1 MIKITF
7 PDKSVR
13 EFEQG
18 IKAYQVATSISTSLA
33 KTTIAASVN
42 GKVVDLDHQINSD
55 AGIIFHSFSSK
66 EGKEVYWHSSSH
78 IMALAVKNLYPNVKV
93 AIGPAIEQG
102 FYYDFEAEPFADEDL
117 RKIEK
122 EMSKIIKSGMKFERN
137 EISREE
143 AIKMFESK
151 GEDYKVELIKEL
163 PEGEVISTY
172 SLGDFT
178 DLCRG
183 PHISNSSKIK
193 HVSLL
198 TSSGA
203 YWRGDSNNKMLQRI
217 YGISFPDK
225 DELEKFLMIR
235 EEAEKRNHKKLG
247 RELNLFSFFPEAP
260 GSPFYKK
267 NGLIIFEKLIEY
279 WREEH
284 KKDGYEEIKTP
295 VILKRE
301 LWERS
306 GHWENYRENMF
317 TSEIE
322 GDQFV
327 IKPMNC
333 PGGILLYNSELHSY
347 KDLPIRS
354 GEIGLDHRN
363 EFSGA
368 LSGLFR
374 VRAFHMDDAHIF
386 MTPAQI
392 KDEIIGVIKLFAR
405 VYKTFGLEYH
415 LELSTRPE
423 KSIGTDEAWE
433 TATEGLRGALDAY
446 GIGYEINEGDGA
458 FYGPKID
465 FKIHDALSRQW
476 QCGTIQLDM
485 NLPERFDVT
494 YIDENSDKKRAI
506 MIHRAL
512 YGSIER
518 FMGIIIEH
526 FGGFFP
532 LWLAPVQVTVIPVSD
547 KFNDYA
553 KSVYDKLNSLGYRV
567 EFDDRSE
574 KVGYKIREADGI
586 KKTPYMLVIGEKEV
600 ETNIFTVRQHKNG
613 NIGELSLEDFIS
625 RIKVEVDTRILP
637 EGYKLEFN
645 K

>member
-7 PDKSVR
+7 PDGNSR
-13 EFEQG
+13 EFEKG
-18 IKAYQVATSISTSLA
+18 IKAIEVAKNISKSLA
-33 KTTIAASVN
+33 KTTIAVSVD
-42 GKVVDLDHQINSD
+42 GKVVDLDHQINAD
-55 AGIIFHSFSSK
+55 ANIIFHNFSDK

-78 IMALAVKNLYPNVKV
+78 ILAHAVTNLYPDVKV
-93 AIGPAIEQG
+93 AIGPAIDQG
-102 FYYDFEAEPFADEDL
+102 FYYDFESEPFTDEDL

-122 EMSKIIKSGMKFERN
+122 EISRIIKSGIKFERN
-137 EISREE
+137 EVSRDE
-143 AIKMFESK
+143 ALKMFSAKNEI
-151 GEDYKVELIKEL
+151 YKVELISEL
-163 PEGEVISTY
+163 PDGEVISTY
-172 SLGDFT
+172 TIGNFV

-183 PHISNSSKIK
+183 PHLQNSSKVK
-193 HVSLL
+193 NLRLL

-203 YWRGDSNNKMLQRI
+203 YWRGNSDNKMLQRI

-225 DELEKFLMIR
+225 DELEKFLLIR

-247 RELNLFSFFPEAP
+247 KELNLFSFFPEAP

-284 KKDGYEEIKTP
+284 AKDDYEEIKTP

-306 GHWENYRENMF
+306 GHWEHYRDNMF

-347 KDLPIRS
+347 RDLPIRS

-386 MTPAQI
+386 MTPSQI

-405 VYKTFGLEYH
+405 VYKTFGLEYR

-433 TATEGLRGALDAY
+433 TATEGLRKALEAY
-446 GIGYEINEGDGA
+446 GAGYEVNEGDGA

-465 FKIHDALSRQW
+465 FKILDALGREW

-494 YIDENSDKKRAI
+494 YIDENSDKQRAI

-532 LWLAPVQVTVIPVSD
+532 LWLAPVQIAIMPVSD
-547 KFNDYA
+547 KFNEFARSIYE
-553 KSVYDKLNSLGYRV
+553 KLRALKFRV

-586 KKTPYMLVIGEKEV
+586 KKTPYMLVIGEKEE
-600 ETNIFTVRQHKNG
+600 ETNIFTVRQHMKG
-613 NIGELSLEDFIS
+613 NVGELSLDDLIAKLQKE
-625 RIKVEVDTRILP
+625 VESRILP

>member
-1 MIKITF
+1 MVKITF
-7 PDKSVR
+7 PDGNSR

-18 IKAYQVATSISTSLA
+18 IKAIEVAKNLSKSLA
-33 KTTIAASVN
+33 KTTIAVSVN

-55 AGIIFHSFSSK
+55 ASIIFHSFADK

-78 IMALAVKNLYPNVKV
+78 IMAHAVKNLFPDVKV
-93 AIGPAIEQG
+93 AIGPAIDQG
-102 FYYDFEAEPFADEDL
+102 FYYDFEAEPFTDEDL

-122 EMSKIIKSGMKFERN
+122 EISRIIKSGMKFERN

-143 AIKMFESK
+143 ALKMFDDQ
-151 GEDYKVELIKEL
+151 GEIYKVELIREL

-172 SLGDFT
+172 TLGSFV

-183 PHISNSSKIK
+183 PHLQNSSKVK
-193 HVSLL
+193 NLSLL

-203 YWRGDSNNKMLQRI
+203 YWRGNSDNKMLQRI

-225 DELEKFLMIR
+225 EELDKFLKIR

-247 RELNLFSFFPEAP
+247 KELNLFSFFPEAP

-267 NGLIIFEKLIEY
+267 NGLIVFEKLIEY

-284 KKDGYEEIKTP
+284 AKDDYEEIKTP

-306 GHWENYRENMF
+306 GHWENYRDNMF

-386 MTPAQI
+386 MTPSQI

-423 KSIGTDEAWE
+423 KSIGTDEAWDA
-433 TATEGLRGALDAY
+433 ATEGLRGALEAY
-446 GIGYEINEGDGA
+446 GAGYELNEGDGA

-465 FKIHDALSRQW
+465 FKIHDALSREW

-494 YIDENSDKKRAI
+494 YVDENSEKQRAI

-532 LWLAPVQVTVIPVSD
+532 LWLAPVQITVIPVSD
-547 KFNDYA
+547 KFNDFS
-553 KSVYDKLNSLGYRV
+553 KDVYKKLVSLGFRV

-574 KVGYKIREADGI
+574 KVGYKIREADGVR
-586 KKTPYMLVIGEKEV
+586 KTPYMLVIGEKEV
-600 ETNIFTVRQHKNG
+600 ETNVFTVRQHKNG
-613 NIGELSLEDFIS
+613 NIGEFKLEELIS
-625 RIKVEVDTRILP
+625 KLQEEVSSRKLP

-645 K
+645 

>member
-7 PDKSVR
+7 PDGNSR
-13 EFEQG
+13 EFTQG
-18 IKAYQVATSISTSLA
+18 IKAIQVAKDISKSLA
-33 KTTIAASVN
+33 KTTIAVSVD
-42 GKVVDLDHQINSD
+42 GKVVDLDHQIDSD
-55 AGIIFHSFSSK
+55 ASIIFHNFSDK
-66 EGKEVYWHSSSH
+66 EARKVYWHSSSH
-78 IMALAVKNLYPNVKV
+78 IMAHAVKNLYPDIKV
-93 AIGPAIEQG
+93 AIGPAIDQG
-102 FYYDFEAEPFADEDL
+102 FYYDFEAEPFTDEDL

-122 EMSKIIKSGMKFERN
+122 EISRIIKSGIKFERK

-143 AIKMFESK
+143 ALKMFSTKNEV
-151 GEDYKVELIKEL
+151 YKVELINEL
-163 PEGEVISTY
+163 PEDEIISTY
-172 SLGDFT
+172 TIGNFT

-183 PHISNSSKIK
+183 PHLQNSSKVK
-193 HVSLL
+193 NLKLL

-203 YWRGDSNNKMLQRI
+203 YWRGNSDNKMLQRI

-225 DELEKFLMIR
+225 EELDKFLIIR

-247 RELNLFSFFPEAP
+247 KELNLFSFFPEAP
-260 GSPFYKK
+260 GSPFYEK
-267 NGLIIFEKLIEY
+267 NGLIIFDKLIEY

-284 KKDGYEEIKTP
+284 DKDGYEEIKTP
-295 VILKRE
+295 LIFKKE
-301 LWERS
+301 LWEKS
-306 GHWENYRENMF
+306 GHWENYRDHMF

-322 GDQFV
+322 GEQFV

-347 KDLPIRS
+347 KELPIRLS
-354 GEIGLDHRN
+354 EIGLDHRN

-374 VRAFHMDDAHIF
+374 VRAFYMDDAHIF

-405 VYKTFGLEYH
+405 VYKTFGLEYR

-433 TATEGLRGALDAY
+433 TATEGLREALEAY
-446 GIGYEINEGDGA
+446 GAGYEVNEGDGA

-465 FKIHDALSRQW
+465 FKILDALGREW

-494 YIDENSDKKRAI
+494 YIDENSDKQRAI

-532 LWLAPVQVTVIPVSD
+532 LWLAPVQIAIMPVSD
-547 KFNDYA
+547 KFNEFARSIYE
-553 KSVYDKLNSLGYRV
+553 KLRALNFRV
-567 EFDDRSE
+567 DFDDRSE

-600 ETNIFTVRQHKNG
+600 ETNIFTVRQHMKG
-613 NIGELSLEDFIS
+613 NIGELSLDDLI
-625 RIKVEVDTRILP
+625 IKLQEEVESRILP

>member
-7 PDKSVR
+7 PDGNSR
-13 EFEQG
+13 EFDKG
-18 IKAYQVATSISTSLA
+18 IKAIEVAKNLSKSLA
-33 KTTIAASVN
+33 KTTIAVSVN
-42 GKVVDLDHQINSD
+42 GKVVDLDHQINDD
-55 AGIIFHSFSSK
+55 ASIIFHNFSDK

-78 IMALAVKNLYPNVKV
+78 ILAHAVTNLYPDVKV
-93 AIGPAIEQG
+93 AIGPAIDQG
-102 FYYDFEAEPFADEDL
+102 FYYDFEAEPFDDEDL

-122 EMSKIIKSGMKFERN
+122 EISRIIKSGIKFERA

-143 AIKMFESK
+143 ALKIFDEK
-151 GEDYKVELIKEL
+151 GEIYKAELIREL

-172 SLGDFT
+172 SLGNFV

-183 PHISNSSKIK
+183 PHLQNSSKVK
-193 HVSLL
+193 NLRLL

-203 YWRGDSNNKMLQRI
+203 YWRGNSDNKMLQRI

-225 DELEKFLMIR
+225 EKLEKFLMIR

-247 RELNLFSFFPEAP
+247 KELSLFSFFPEAP

-284 KKDGYEEIKTP
+284 AKDDYEEIKTP

-306 GHWENYRENMF
+306 GHWENYRDNMF

-386 MTPAQI
+386 MTPSQI

-405 VYKTFGLEYH
+405 VYKTFGLEYR

-423 KSIGTDEAWE
+423 KSIGTNEAWE
-433 TATEGLRGALDAY
+433 TATEGLREALDAY

-465 FKIHDALSRQW
+465 FKILDALSREW

-494 YIDENSDKKRAI
+494 YVDENSDKQRAI

-532 LWLAPVQVTVIPVSD
+532 LWLAPVQVAILPVSD

-553 KSVYDKLNSLGYRV
+553 RLIHKKLVSLGFRV
-567 EFDDRSE
+567 DYDDRSE

-586 KKTPYMLVIGEKEV
+586 KKIPYMLVIGEKE
-600 ETNIFTVRQHKNG
+600 EGTNIFTVRQHKKG
-613 NIGELSLEDFIS
+613 DIGEFGLDDLIS
-625 RIKVEVDTRILP
+625 KLQEEVNSRALP
-637 EGYKLEFN
+637 DGYKLEFN
-645 K
+645 Q

>member
-1 MIKITF
+1 SK
-7 PDKSVR
+7 
-13 EFEQG
+13 
-18 IKAYQVATSISTSLA
+18 SLA
-33 KTTIAASVN
+33 KTTIAVSVD
-42 GKVVDLDHQINSD
+42 GKVVDLDHQINAD
-55 AGIIFHSFSSK
+55 ANIIFHNFSDK

-78 IMALAVKNLYPNVKV
+78 ILAHAVTNLYPDVKV
-93 AIGPAIEQG
+93 AIGPAIDQG
-102 FYYDFEAEPFADEDL
+102 FYYDFESEPFTDEDL

-122 EMSKIIKSGMKFERN
+122 EISRIIKSGIKFERN
-137 EISREE
+137 EVSRDE
-143 AIKMFESK
+143 ALKMFSAKNEI
-151 GEDYKVELIKEL
+151 YKVELISEL
-163 PEGEVISTY
+163 PDGEVISTY
-172 SLGDFT
+172 TIGNFV

-183 PHISNSSKIK
+183 PHLQNSSKVK
-193 HVSLL
+193 NLRLL

-203 YWRGDSNNKMLQRI
+203 YWRGNSDNKMLQRI

-225 DELEKFLMIR
+225 DELEKFLLIR

-247 RELNLFSFFPEAP
+247 KELNLFSFFPEAP

-284 KKDGYEEIKTP
+284 AKDDYEEIKTP

-306 GHWENYRENMF
+306 GHWEHYRDNMF

-347 KDLPIRS
+347 RDLPIRS

-386 MTPAQI
+386 MTPSQI

-405 VYKTFGLEYH
+405 VYKTFGLEYR

-433 TATEGLRGALDAY
+433 TATEGLRKALEAY
-446 GIGYEINEGDGA
+446 GAGYEVNEGDGA

-465 FKIHDALSRQW
+465 FKILDALGREW

-494 YIDENSDKKRAI
+494 YIDENSDKQRAI

-532 LWLAPVQVTVIPVSD
+532 LWLAPVQIAIMPVSD
-547 KFNDYA
+547 KFNEFARSIYE
-553 KSVYDKLNSLGYRV
+553 KLRALKFRV

-586 KKTPYMLVIGEKEV
+586 KKTPYMLVIGEKEE
-600 ETNIFTVRQHKNG
+600 ETNIFTVRQHMKG
-613 NIGELSLEDFIS
+613 NVGELSLDDLIAKLQKE
-625 RIKVEVDTRILP
+625 VESRILP